1 MATFLGILLALAW
14 PVGIAVCATWAA
26 AAAIFRISSLAALVS
41 AALAGV
47 WAAFL
52 GYGAMVALIVIMATL
67 VYYRHLPNI
76 ERIRAGTEPKIG
88 RK

>member
-1 MATFLGILLALAW
+1 M
-14 PVGIAVCATWAA
+14 
-26 AAAIFRISSLAALVS
+26 S